1 MSSASCAC
9 AWVRRLPV
17 HMRGLAGDARRYGWV
32 SLPLAALWVLAA
44 MRLFVDPTPRIP
56 LLFNWT
62 PSLPYRIAW
71 LSGPQDTYA
80 RGDYVVF
87 RFEGE
92 AQYAYPGLRGQPFF
106 KIVAGV
112 AGDAVTVRDRNVFVG
127 GDYVGFA
134 KVHSFDGRTLEPIAQ
149 GRIPAGTYYMRGTSP
164 DSFDSRY
171 RASGL
176 VKARQILGR
185 VIPLF

>member
-1 MSSASCAC
+1 
-9 AWVRRLPV
+9 
-17 HMRGLAGDARRYGWV
+17 MRGLAGDAWRYGWV
-32 SLPLAALWVLAA
+32 SVPLAALWILAA

-56 LLFNWT
+56 LLFNWS
-62 PSLPYRIAW
+62 PSLPYRVAW
-71 LSGPQDTYA
+71 LSGPAHSYA

-92 AQYAYPGLRGQPFF
+92 AQYAYPGLRHQPFF
-106 KIVAGV
+106 KIIAGV

-134 KVHSFDGRTLEPIAQ
+134 KLHSFDGRALEPIAQ
-149 GRIPAGTYYMRGTSP
+149 GRIPAGTYFMRGTSS

-176 VKARQILGR
+176 VSVSQIRGR